1 MWVFLYYMLNYF
13 QIILIDLD
21 SYTLKLEVN
30 FYQLLI
36 LDNLWVTYISLQL
49 LWGGFLSRVDVV
61 TFFKSLFSLSG
72 IALLAV
78 VILFYYYNG
87 SLLLSQIYI

>member
-1 MWVFLYYMLNYF
+1 MAQLNIIPRIKFAGTIVSIAPLLMWVFLYYMLNYF

-36 LDNLWVTYISLQL
+36 LYNLWVTYISLQL
-49 LWGGFLSRVDVV
+49 L
-61 TFFKSLFSLSG
+61 
-72 IALLAV
+72 
-78 VILFYYYNG
+78 
-87 SLLLSQIYI
+87 

>member
-1 MWVFLYYMLNYF
+1 MAQLNIIPRIKFAGTIVSIAPLLMWVFLYYMLNYF

-49 LWGGFLSRVDVV
+49 L
-61 TFFKSLFSLSG
+61 
-72 IALLAV
+72 
-78 VILFYYYNG
+78 
-87 SLLLSQIYI
+87 